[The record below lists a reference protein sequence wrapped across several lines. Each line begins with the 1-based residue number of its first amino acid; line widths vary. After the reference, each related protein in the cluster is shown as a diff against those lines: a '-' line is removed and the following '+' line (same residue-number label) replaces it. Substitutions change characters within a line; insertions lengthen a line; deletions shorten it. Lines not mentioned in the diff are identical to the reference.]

1 LKETRFE
8 WIEPLP
14 EKLRSGI
21 VVGPVLFKRVGCYI
35 WPKNVPPVVQAT
47 KDVFANGRTIPNG
60 VNSSIDVE
68 AIAADT
74 PLIGIFMHGG
84 GYCHMSAHE
93 SSRTSRIPRRLIKV
107 HIVLITIVLLKL
119 YIQDKIFTEIYSV
132 EYRLLQYAPFPAVIQ
147 DAAAV
152 YAHIIREYENRGSK
166 CKIVLI
172 GDSSGGNLVLALARW
187 LRDEGRLPIPHA
199 LLLLSVRVKN
209 PPFIHFLSS
218 PFSPTALMRHLT
230 RLA

>member
-1 LKETRFE
+1 MSYSGPPYAHHEHLPYARQPWKFLYIFQRLLTTLALVPFWVIYYLVLPRSHRPRPSWSIRQIVYVNFTRRVYKITEVAGVTWGTRHPDFEPRPGSLKETRFE

-21 VVGPVLFKRVGCYI
+21 VVGPVPFKRVGCYI

-47 KDVFANGRTIPNG
+47 KDVLANGGSIPNG
-60 VNSSIDVE
+60 INSSIDVE

-107 HIVLITIVLLKL
+107 TLV
-119 YIQDKIFTEIYSV
+119 YISHSC
-132 EYRLLQYAPFPAVIQ
+132 R
-147 DAAAV
+147 
-152 YAHIIREYENRGSK
+152 
-166 CKIVLI
+166 
-172 GDSSGGNLVLALARW
+172 
-187 LRDEGRLPIPHA
+187 
-199 LLLLSVRVKN
+199 
-209 PPFIHFLSS
+209 
-218 PFSPTALMRHLT
+218 
-230 RLA
+230 